1 MGVSGYFNLYIC
13 RERGFCYKVII
24 IILIKKQRKTAP
36 IILSGGGPPS
46 SIYRDKIN
54 KRKLV
59 SPPPTKGL
67 LSTL

>member
-1 MGVSGYFNLYIC
+1 MRRFLKMANKNDEDVMNKLAFAWA
-13 RERGFCYKVII
+13 F
-24 IILIKKQRKTAP
+24 AW
-36 IILSGGGPPS
+36 SGGGPPS

-67 LSTL
+67 LNTL